1 MVLFG
6 LLGLATVWLG
16 GARHHGWEIGPTGL
30 HDLSPLLFCFWLL
43 FGVDGQL
50 AQVPRMGLYFGRCS
64 CWVYGIVGRACEM
77 SLVLLTPL
85 PSLACH
91 LYLDYCLGGVC
102 ALAVGRDVCFGFP
115 LWWRG
120 CVAMFCWQVVI
131 YFILYSWTVGFPPLP
146 CGFGLGLAC
155 LLVCSFGISLR
166 GRDADLL
173 RGKRLSPYQRVYGL
187 GLMRW
192 LRCGL
197 LIFLFFWPYTVGGYG
212 VGTCL

>member
-1 MVLFG
+1 MAPRVGDRPHWSSRSVTTPVLFC
-6 LLGLATVWLG
+6 V
-16 GARHHGWEIGPTGL
+16 
-30 HDLSPLLFCFWLL
+30 L

-50 AQVPRMGLYFGRCS
+50 AQVPRMGFYFGRCS
-64 CWVYGIVGRACEM
+64 RWVHGIVGRACGL
-77 SLVLLTPL
+77 SLVFLTPL
-85 PSLACH
+85 PWCR
-91 LYLDYCLGGVC
+91 LYLDCLFGEECVPWRSGVMF
-102 ALAVGRDVCFGFP
+102 CFGFP

-131 YFILYSWTVGFPPLP
+131 YFILYGWTVGFSPLP

>member
-1 MVLFG
+1 
-6 LLGLATVWLG
+6 
-16 GARHHGWEIGPTGL
+16 
-30 HDLSPLLFCFWLL
+30 
-43 FGVDGQL
+43 
-50 AQVPRMGLYFGRCS
+50 MGFYFGRRLR
-64 CWVYGIVGRACEM
+64 WVHGIVGRACGL
-77 SLVLLTPL
+77 SLAFLTPL
-85 PSLACH
+85 PWCR
-91 LYLDYCLGGVC
+91 LYLDCFVWGGVC

-115 LWWRG
+115 LWRSS

-131 YFILYSWTVGFPPLP
+131 YFILYGRTVGFSPLP

-155 LLVCSFGISLR
+155 LLVCSFGISLQ

-173 RGKRLSPYQRVYGL
+173 RGKRLSPHQRVYGL